1 VTPHSHTADALDL
14 GQLPTLLRGE
24 AQPIQWWIE
33 HWSAR
38 RMMLYGLVI
47 VAGTAAFG
55 GAIGIWRDPLQ
66 ALYTA
71 IKFPLIILLTAL
83 GNGLLNGMLAPLLGV
98 NISFRQSLLAVFM
111 SFTIAAAV
119 LGACSPIVWFSI
131 WNSPPLSTNADQT
144 ATTYGL
150 ILVVVVAVIALAGI
164 AGNLRLWQ
172 LLRQLSGSRSGA
184 GRTLLAWLAG
194 NLLLGSQLSWILR
207 PFIGSPSLPLQFVRD
222 DALRGNFF
230 ETLFRVLQ
238 RLLS

>member
-1 VTPHSHTADALDL
+1 
-14 GQLPTLLRGE
+14 
-24 AQPIQWWIE
+24 
-33 HWSAR
+33 
-38 RMMLYGLVI
+38 MMLYGLVI

-119 LGACSPIVWFSI
+119 LGACSPIVGFAI
-131 WNSPPLSTNADQT
+131 WNSPPLSANTDQT

-207 PFIGSPSLPLQFVRD
+207 PFIGSPTLPLQFVRD